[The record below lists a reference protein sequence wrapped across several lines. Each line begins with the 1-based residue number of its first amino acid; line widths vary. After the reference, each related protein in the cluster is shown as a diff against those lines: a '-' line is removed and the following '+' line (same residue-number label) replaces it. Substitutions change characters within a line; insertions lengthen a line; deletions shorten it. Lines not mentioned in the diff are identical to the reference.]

1 MVLIISENPVV
12 IRLTDYGAVPDSG
25 ADAQPAMRRAIEAA
39 SRVQGPVLLDI
50 PRGRYDFHPDEAVR
64 APYYISNTASESE
77 NTDVTKTIGILLKGL
92 KDLTLEGNGALLVFH
107 GKMTMLAI
115 DGCEGIR
122 IRNLHADY
130 EWPTVTEMTI
140 AAVGS
145 DYFDAEVHPDSRYA
159 IEEGRLVWI
168 GEGWRFTEGPMQEYD
183 PIRDTTWRIDNV
195 VERASKVEELAPNRL
210 RVFVEDGSEVSG
222 LTAGRVLQMRDGIR
236 DQVGAFIHRSRDVS
250 WSGVGMHFMHGLGI
264 VGQFSENL
272 SFKQMD
278 FSPRAETGRTVTA
291 FADFIHLSGCRGKV
305 EIADS
310 RFVGGH
316 DDPIN
321 AHGTHLRIVGTPA
334 PDQLVLRFMHHQT
347 YGFDALIPGDE
358 IEFVRH
364 ASLLAYGSGTVKT
377 TERLSPR
384 EVLLTL
390 EAPVPSDIRPD
401 DVIENVTW
409 TPEVRIAGNYF
420 ARIPTRGVLITT
432 RRKVVIED
440 NLFERMTMSGISV
453 ADDAESW
460 YESGKVGDLTIRN
473 NRFIECGGPDHPV
486 IVIAPENT
494 ELDAARPV
502 HAGIRI
508 EGNRI
513 ETRDAAALGAKSAG
527 LIDFIS
533 NEIVMTADADK
544 PVRSLI
550 TLTAC
555 RGVRIAGNI
564 LSGEGLERD
573 VRLRQM
579 PADEVVVEAGQGL
592 RTIAE

>member
-77 NTDVTKTIGILLKGL
+77 NPDVTKTIGILLKGL

-140 AAVGS
+140 TAVGS
-145 DYFDAEVHPDSRYA
+145 DYFDAEVHSDSRYA
-159 IEEGRLVWI
+159 IEGGRLVWI
-168 GEGWRFTEGPMQEYD
+168 GEGWRFTKGPMQEYD
-183 PIRDTTWRIDNV
+183 PIRDTTWRIYNI

-210 RVFVEDGSEVSG
+210 RVFVEDGSEISG

-347 YGFDALIPGDE
+347 YGFDAFIPGDE

-377 TERLSPR
+377 MERLSPR

-401 DVIENVTW
+401 DVVENVTW
-409 TPEVRIAGNYF
+409 TPEVRITGNYF

-473 NRFIECGGPDHPV
+473 NQFIECGGPDHPV

-494 ELDAARPV
+494 ELDVARPV

-513 ETRDAAALGAKSAG
+513 ETRDAAALGAKSTG

-550 TLTAC
+550 MLTAC
-555 RGVRIAGNI
+555 SGVRIAGNI
-564 LSGEGLERD
+564 LTGEGLERD